1 MLNEQVKRLFNRYGE
16 ILVDEYREQLIKDDT
31 NASGQAVKSLSFKS
45 NSRSLTIFGKS
56 YILQIDTGT
65 RPSDYK
71 KGFPSPKALERW
83 IKAKGI
89 TSNKYPKTKDLAFAI
104 SRRIVLPKLGD
115 RGGTILRFGG
125 GTNLLEFVFNK
136 YRTPLSNDLGKIL
149 EKEITLEMEKLF
161 NNANNKN

>member
-1 MLNEQVKRLFNRYGE
+1 MLNQQVKRLFDKYGE
-16 ILVDEYREQLIKDDT
+16 VLVEGYRKQLIKDDT

-45 NSRSLTIFGKS
+45 NSTSLTIFGKS

-65 RPSDYK
+65 KPSDYK
-71 KGFPSPKALERW
+71 KGFPSPRGLERW
-83 IKAKGI
+83 IRNRGI
-89 TSNKYPKTKDLAFAI
+89 TSKKYKKPKDLAFAI
-104 SRRIVLPKLGD
+104 SRSIVLPGLGD
-115 RGGTILRFGG
+115 KGGTILRFGG

-149 EKEITLEMEKLF
+149 EQEITLEMEKLF

>member
-45 NSRSLTIFGKS
+45 NSKSLTIFGKS

-71 KGFPSPKALERW
+71 KGFPSPKSLERW

-89 TSNKYPKTKDLAFAI
+89 TSNK
-104 SRRIVLPKLGD
+104 
-115 RGGTILRFGG
+115 
-125 GTNLLEFVFNK
+125 
-136 YRTPLSNDLGKIL
+136 
-149 EKEITLEMEKLF
+149 
-161 NNANNKN
+161 

>member
-31 NASGQAVKSLSFKS
+31 NASGQAAKSLNFKS
-45 NSRSLTIFGKS
+45 NSKSLTIFGKS

-65 RPSDYK
+65 TPSDYK
-71 KGFPSPKALERW
+71 KGFPSPRALERW

-104 SRRIVLPKLGD
+104 SRRIVLPKLGENPRGSINLILD
-115 RGGTILRFGG
+115 RLSAAINVVLVSIKHPHEEEILW
-125 GTNLLEFVFNK
+125 
-136 YRTPLSNDLGKIL
+136 
-149 EKEITLEMEKLF
+149 
-161 NNANNKN
+161 